1 MISIYLADDHKLV
14 RSGLKRIIEE
24 NPDYIVSGE
33 IGDGLHLI
41 REIREHTP
49 NLLILDISMPYLRG
63 IEAITK
69 IRRFNKKTK
78 ILIVT
83 MHKNNE
89 YVCECLLNG
98 AQGYILKDD
107 ADEELMKAIH
117 VVLEGSFY
125 ISSSFSSEILQKLI
139 QTQKQKV
146 KKKRTPIFEELTN
159 REREILKLLAEGY
172 SNKKTADILG
182 ISVRTVEHHRLR
194 IMQKN
199 KLKNTADLIKYAI
212 KTGLLDLL

>member
-14 RSGLKRIIEE
+14 RNGLRRIIEE

-41 REIREHTP
+41 REIRQHTP
-49 NLLILDISMPYLRG
+49 NLLILDISMPHLRG

-83 MHKNNE
+83 MHKNDE
-89 YVCECLLNG
+89 YVYECLLNG

-117 VVLEGSFY
+117 AVLEGSFY

-139 QTQKQKV
+139 HTQKQKV
-146 KKKRTPIFEELTN
+146 KKKRTPVFEELTN

-172 SNKKTADILG
+172 SNKKTANILG